1 MSEEIKRDNNE
12 QQQQTK
18 SQVET
23 DATETTTP
31 GEAEKKP
38 VKTFT
43 EDELNEI
50 IKKRLE
56 RERKK
61 YEGFDEI
68 KAEYERLKKAEEER
82 KQAEMTELERLQ
94 AKLAELEKQA
104 QEAEQ
109 AKSQALE
116 AANKRLIKSEFRLI
130 AKELGVRSEAL
141 DDAFVLADLSAV
153 EVDEDGNVKGVKE
166 AVEALKK
173 AKPYLFGGNEY
184 ADPTPGNNETKRAD
198 SKESMKRKLQELAEK
213 ARKSGRIED
222 KIAYVKLKNELGL

>member
-1 MSEEIKRDNNE
+1 MSEEIKRDSNE
-12 QQQQTK
+12 QQQTK

-23 DATETTTP
+23 DTTETTTP

-38 VKTFT
+38 AKTFT

-109 AKSQALE
+109 AKAQTLE
-116 AANKRLIKSEFRLI
+116 AANKRLIKSEFKVL

-141 DDAFVLADLSAV
+141 EDAFVLADLSAV

>member
-1 MSEEIKRDNNE
+1 MSEEVKNE
-12 QQQQTK
+12 YIE
-18 SQVET
+18 V
-23 DATETTTP
+23 TEKENTP
-31 GEAEKKP
+31 DVEAEKKP

-43 EDELNEI
+43 EDEVNEI

-82 KQAEMTELERLQ
+82 KQAEMTEVERLQ

-104 QEAEQ
+104 QEAENT
-109 AKSQALE
+109 KSQALE
-116 AANKRLIKSEFRLI
+116 LANKRLIKSEFKLV

-141 DDAFVLADLSAV
+141 DDAFVLADLSGV
-153 EVDEDGNVKGVKE
+153 EIDEDGNVKGVRE

-173 AKPYLFGGNEY
+173 AKPYLFGGNDY
-184 ADPTPGNNETKRAD
+184 ADPKIAAGEPKRGEGKDA
-198 SKESMKRKLQELAEK
+198 MKRKLQELAEK

-222 KIAYVKLKNELGL
+222 RIAYARLKRELGL

>member
-1 MSEEIKRDNNE
+1 MSEEIKRDSNE
-12 QQQQTK
+12 QQQQQT
-18 SQVET
+18 QVET
-23 DATETTTP
+23 GTTETTTP
-31 GEAEKKP
+31 EEAEKKP
-38 VKTFT
+38 AKTFT

-94 AKLAELEKQA
+94 EKLAELEKQA

-109 AKSQALE
+109 AKTQTLE
-116 AANKRLIKSEFRLI
+116 AANKRLIKSEFKVL

-141 DDAFVLADLSAV
+141 EDAFVLADLSAV
-153 EVDEDGNVKGVKE
+153 EIDDDGNVKGVKE

-184 ADPTPGNNETKRAD
+184 ADPTPGNNEVKRAD

-222 KIAYVKLKNELGL
+222 KIAYVKLKSELGL

>member
-1 MSEEIKRDNNE
+1 MPEEIKQDNNE

-23 DATETTTP
+23 EVVDT
-31 GEAEKKP
+31 EKKP
-38 VKTFT
+38 VKMLP
-43 EDELNEI
+43 EDEVNRIVKE
-50 IKKRLE
+50 RLE

-61 YEGFDEI
+61 YADYDEI
-68 KAEYERLKKAEEER
+68 KAEYERLKKVEEER

-104 QEAEQ
+104 AEAEQ
-109 AKSQALE
+109 AKAQTLE
-116 AANKRLIKSEFRLI
+116 TANKRLIKSEFKII

-141 DDAFVLADLSAV
+141 EDAFVLADLSAV

-166 AVEALKK
+166 AVESLKK
-173 AKPYLFGGNEY
+173 AKPYLFSSSDY
-184 ADPTPGNNETKRAD
+184 ADPTLAGGETKRSD
-198 SKESMKRKLQELAEK
+198 SKDAMKRKLQELAAK

-222 KIAYVKLKNELGL
+222 KIAYVRLKKELGL

>member
-1 MSEEIKRDNNE
+1 MSEEIKRDSNE
-12 QQQQTK
+12 QQQT
-18 SQVET
+18 QVET
-23 DATETTTP
+23 DTTETTTP

-38 VKTFT
+38 AKTFT

-104 QEAEQ
+104 AEAEQ
-109 AKSQALE
+109 AKAQTLE
-116 AANKRLIKSEFRLI
+116 AANKRLIKSEFKVL

-141 DDAFVLADLSAV
+141 EDAFVLADLSAV

-184 ADPTPGNNETKRAD
+184 ADPTPGNNEAKRAD